1 MNNDAVL
8 TKALNEIARL
18 ELLNF
23 RKDVVIEELQ
33 NVVYDDKSEKA
44 VIADDGT
51 QTIDQIDGLFYS
63 LADNYHFILD

>member
-23 RKDVVIEELQ
+23 RKDVVIEQLQ
-33 NVVYDDKSEKA
+33 NEIKMRDQLRGGEQNVTSSELEHEQKHDKSKSR
-44 VIADDGT
+44 GSK
-51 QTIDQIDGLFYS
+51 G
-63 LADNYHFILD
+63 

>member
-23 RKDVVIEELQ
+23 RKDVLIEQLQ
-33 NVVYDDKSEKA
+33 NEIRMRDQLKGGGQNVTSSEFKHEQTNNQSKSSGGKR
-44 VIADDGT
+44 
-51 QTIDQIDGLFYS
+51 
-63 LADNYHFILD
+63 

>member
-23 RKDVVIEELQ
+23 RKDVLIEQLQ
-33 NVVYDDKSEKA
+33 NEIRMRDQLKGGEQNVTSSELEHEQKHDKSKSR
-44 VIADDGT
+44 G
-51 QTIDQIDGLFYS
+51 GKR
-63 LADNYHFILD
+63 

>member
-23 RKDVVIEELQ
+23 RKDVLIEQLQ
-33 NVVYDDKSEKA
+33 NEIRMRDQLKGGEQNVTSSELEHEQKHNKSKSR
-44 VIADDGT
+44 G
-51 QTIDQIDGLFYS
+51 GKR
-63 LADNYHFILD
+63 

>member
-23 RKDVVIEELQ
+23 RKDVLIEQLQ
-33 NVVYDDKSEKA
+33 NEIKMRDQLKGGEQNVTSSELEHEQKHDKSKSRG
-44 VIADDGT
+44 VKR
-51 QTIDQIDGLFYS
+51 
-63 LADNYHFILD
+63 

>member
-1 MNNDAVL
+1 MNKDAVL

-33 NVVYDDKSEKA
+33 NEIRMRDQLKGGEQNVTSSEFEHEQKHDKSKSR
-44 VIADDGT
+44 G
-51 QTIDQIDGLFYS
+51 GKR
-63 LADNYHFILD
+63 

>member
-23 RKDVVIEELQ
+23 RKDVVIEQLQ
-33 NVVYDDKSEKA
+33 NEIKMRDQLRGGEQNVTSSELEHEQKHNKSKSRG
-44 VIADDGT
+44 VKR
-51 QTIDQIDGLFYS
+51 
-63 LADNYHFILD
+63 

>member
-23 RKDVVIEELQ
+23 RKDVLIEQLQ
-33 NVVYDDKSEKA
+33 NEIRMRDQLKGGEQNVTSSELEHEQKHDKSKSRR
-44 VIADDGT
+44 VKR
-51 QTIDQIDGLFYS
+51 
-63 LADNYHFILD
+63 

>member
-23 RKDVVIEELQ
+23 RKDVLIEQLQ
-33 NVVYDDKSEKA
+33 NEIRMRDQLKGGEQNVTSSELEHEQKHDKSKSRG
-44 VIADDGT
+44 VKR
-51 QTIDQIDGLFYS
+51 
-63 LADNYHFILD
+63 

>member
-23 RKDVVIEELQ
+23 RKDVLIEQLQ
-33 NVVYDDKSEKA
+33 NEIRMRDQLKGGEQNVTSSEPEHEQKHDKSKSR
-44 VIADDGT
+44 G
-51 QTIDQIDGLFYS
+51 GKR
-63 LADNYHFILD
+63 

>member
-23 RKDVVIEELQ
+23 RKDVLIEQLQ
-33 NVVYDDKSEKA
+33 NEIKMRDQLRGGEQNVTSSELEHEQKHDKSKSRG
-44 VIADDGT
+44 VKR
-51 QTIDQIDGLFYS
+51 
-63 LADNYHFILD
+63 

>member
-23 RKDVVIEELQ
+23 RKDVLIEQLQ
-33 NVVYDDKSEKA
+33 NEIKMRDQLRGGEQNVTSSELEHEQKHDKSKSR
-44 VIADDGT
+44 G
-51 QTIDQIDGLFYS
+51 GKK
-63 LADNYHFILD
+63 

>member
-33 NVVYDDKSEKA
+33 NEIRMRDQLKGGEKNVTSSE
-44 VIADDGT
+44 
-51 QTIDQIDGLFYS
+51 FE
-63 LADNYHFILD
+63 H

>member
-33 NVVYDDKSEKA
+33 NE
-44 VIADDGT
+44 IRMR
-51 QTIDQIDGLFYS
+51 DQLKGGEQNAPSRDTKHEQ
-63 LADNYHFILD
+63 ADNQSKSRGGKR

>member
-23 RKDVVIEELQ
+23 RKDVVIEQLQHELQ
-33 NVVYDDKSEKA
+33 MR
-44 VIADDGT
+44 
-51 QTIDQIDGLFYS
+51 DQLKGGITSDPS
-63 LADNYHFILD
+63 SNTEHKQ

>member
-23 RKDVVIEELQ
+23 RKDVVIEKLQ
-33 NVVYDDKSEKA
+33 HEIRMRDQLKGGEQNAPSSNAQHEQTNNQSKSSGGKR
-44 VIADDGT
+44 
-51 QTIDQIDGLFYS
+51 
-63 LADNYHFILD
+63 

>member
-23 RKDVVIEELQ
+23 RKDVLIEQLQ
-33 NVVYDDKSEKA
+33 NEIRMRDQLKGGEQNVTSSEFKYEQKHDKSKSRG
-44 VIADDGT
+44 VKR
-51 QTIDQIDGLFYS
+51 
-63 LADNYHFILD
+63 

>member
-23 RKDVVIEELQ
+23 RKDVLIEQLQ
-33 NVVYDDKSEKA
+33 NEIKMRDQLRGGEQNVTSSELEHEQKHNKSKSRG
-44 VIADDGT
+44 VKR
-51 QTIDQIDGLFYS
+51 
-63 LADNYHFILD
+63 

>member
-23 RKDVVIEELQ
+23 RKDVLIEQLQ
-33 NVVYDDKSEKA
+33 NEIKMRDQLKGGEQNVTSSELEHEQKHDKSKSRR
-44 VIADDGT
+44 VKR
-51 QTIDQIDGLFYS
+51 
-63 LADNYHFILD
+63 

>member
-23 RKDVVIEELQ
+23 RKDVLIEQLQ
-33 NVVYDDKSEKA
+33 NEIKMRDQLRGGEQNVTSSELEHEQKHDKSKSR
-44 VIADDGT
+44 GGKR
-51 QTIDQIDGLFYS
+51 Q
-63 LADNYHFILD
+63 

>member
-23 RKDVVIEELQ
+23 RKDVLIEQLQ
-33 NVVYDDKSEKA
+33 NEIRMRDQLKGGEQNAPSSEFKHEQKHDKSKSR
-44 VIADDGT
+44 GSK
-51 QTIDQIDGLFYS
+51 G
-63 LADNYHFILD
+63 

>member
-23 RKDVVIEELQ
+23 RKDVLIEQLQ
-33 NVVYDDKSEKA
+33 NEIKMRDQLKGGEQNVTSSELEHEQKHNKSKSRG
-44 VIADDGT
+44 VKR
-51 QTIDQIDGLFYS
+51 
-63 LADNYHFILD
+63 

>member
-33 NVVYDDKSEKA
+33 NEIRMRDQLKGGEQNVTSSELEHEQKHDKSKSR
-44 VIADDGT
+44 G
-51 QTIDQIDGLFYS
+51 GKR
-63 LADNYHFILD
+63 

>member
-23 RKDVVIEELQ
+23 RKDVLIEQLQ
-33 NVVYDDKSEKA
+33 NEIRMRDQLKGGEQNVTSSELEHEQKHDKSKSRG
-44 VIADDGT
+44 DKR
-51 QTIDQIDGLFYS
+51 
-63 LADNYHFILD
+63 